1 LKDASWHVKVW
12 PTGRPSGGIGYRV
25 AVGIF
30 ELKMVA
36 RAHKESVLHVIG
48 DGRRETGIVFLSA
61 FRSEPINNVGDC
73 NGIFLGAS
81 IAVTITF

>member
-1 LKDASWHVKVW
+1 VW

-81 IAVTITF
+81 IAVAITF